1 MLEIQQGQRELPDK
15 LMIPYSPRLAPLLM
29 PPVANT
35 RKASL
40 PRGIEPR
47 RSSSRYPRPTT
58 QSNFVILQAVNLFIN
73 TFPELAILHL
83 PTFIAELHAE
93 REPESKVLLGAVL
106 AVTKAQLSVQSA
118 SWADELLSREHYALY
133 AKDVLSDFIL
143 QPPKVQIVQALLII
157 TLHEWGTRDFH
168 KAWVYC
174 GE

>member
-1 MLEIQQGQRELPDK
+1 
-15 LMIPYSPRLAPLLM
+15 M
-29 PPVANT
+29 PPSDYTKQFV
-35 RKASL
+35 
-40 PRGIEPR
+40 
-47 RSSSRYPRPTT
+47 SSHIDNL
-58 QSNFVILQAVNLFIN
+58 SNSVILQAVNLFIN